1 MCATCMRAS
10 QPPIH
15 PHTLGA
21 PIAQDGPYT
30 PGIGGM
36 MPGGGMPG
44 LGSRGST
51 KTKSV
56 KSGFKRRK
64 RR

>member
-1 MCATCMRAS
+1 MGKMKAMRQMQEA
-10 QPPIH
+10 
-15 PHTLGA
+15 GA
-21 PIAQDGPYT
+21 
-30 PGIGGM
+30 GGM
-36 MPGGGMPG
+36 MPDGGMPG
-44 LGSRGST
+44 LGTRGST